1 MKLKC
6 DTIAI
11 VVALKKKKKK
21 STYNNK
27 GLSAL
32 V

>member
-11 VVALKKKKKK
+11 VVALKKKKKVHTITK
-21 STYNNK
+21 VCQ
-27 GLSAL
+27 L
-32 V
+32 

>member
-11 VVALKKKKKK
+11 VVALKKKK